1 VSSVQL
7 SLLHRPYP
15 AVGQTP
21 KVTVAALA
29 KNKKQKDQHEQRA
42 IASTETHRS
51 KVHTLEYFLMGVPT
65 AQWWNQLHYT
75 VMARLEACMVWISE
89 KAVRE
94 KTTTTTA
101 ER

>member
-1 VSSVQL
+1 MSRVQL
-7 SLLHRPYP
+7 SPLHSPYP

-21 KVTVAALA
+21 KVTVSALA
-29 KNKKQKDQHEQRA
+29 NNKNQHEQCD

-51 KVHTLEYFLMGVPT
+51 KVHTLEDFLMGVPT
-65 AQWWNQLHYT
+65 AQWWKQLDYI
-75 VMARLEACMVWISE
+75 VMTRLEARMVWISE

>member
-1 VSSVQL
+1 M
-7 SLLHRPYP
+7 
-15 AVGQTP
+15 AV
-21 KVTVAALA
+21 LA
-29 KNKKQKDQHEQRA
+29 NNKNQHEQRA

-51 KVHTLEYFLMGVPT
+51 KVHTHEDFLMGVPT
-65 AQWWNQLHYT
+65 AQWWKQLHYT

>member
-1 VSSVQL
+1 MSSVQL
-7 SLLHRPYP
+7 SSLHRPYP

-21 KVTVAALA
+21 KVTVSALA
-29 KNKKQKDQHEQRA
+29 NNKNQHEQRA

-51 KVHTLEYFLMGVPT
+51 KVHTHEDFLMGVPT
-65 AQWWNQLHYT
+65 AQWWRQLHYT
-75 VMARLEACMVWISE
+75 VMALLKACMVWISE

-94 KTTTTTA
+94 KTTTTA